1 MTNRVL
7 HWQVRMWLL
16 MTVGIV
22 GLTGL
27 RMMSQPGTGD
37 AHAAL
42 PVLRAAPGFQ
52 LTDQHGR
59 PVSRDALEGRAWVAD
74 FIFTSCPG
82 QCLLM
87 TDQFRALQRAFTQE
101 SLAFVSFSVDPG
113 HDTPEVLAAYAQRH
127 GGDPRWRLL
136 TGPRDA
142 IYQLCRDGFGLAAD
156 DAGAGADQP
165 ITHSVRLILVDTR
178 GQVRGTYDATD
189 GTAMARL
196 RRDLRRLLAR
206 GA

>member
-1 MTNRVL
+1 MRRTVYL
-7 HWQVRMWLL
+7 QTYGWLL
-16 MTVGIV
+16 VAVGIV

-27 RMMSQPGTGD
+27 RMMSWPGAGD
-37 AHAAL
+37 AHTAL
-42 PVLRAAPGFQ
+42 PVLRAAPAFQ

-59 PVSRDALEGRAWVAD
+59 PVSRDALEGRVWVAD

-87 TDQFRALQRAFTQE
+87 TDQFRALQRAFKQA

-136 TGPRDA
+136 TGSRDA
-142 IYQLCRDGFGLAAD
+142 IYQLCRDGFGLAVD

-165 ITHSVRLILVDTR
+165 ITHSVRLILVDPR
-178 GQVRGTYDATD
+178 GQIRGTYDATD